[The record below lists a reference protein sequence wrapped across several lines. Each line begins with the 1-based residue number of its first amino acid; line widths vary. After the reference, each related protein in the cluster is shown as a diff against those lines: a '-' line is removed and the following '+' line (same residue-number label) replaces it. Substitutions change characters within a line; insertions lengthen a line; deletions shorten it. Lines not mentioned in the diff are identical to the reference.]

1 MRTWLL
7 FCFLVFISLRECFS
21 MKHEYDMGQNNA
33 GKRRRTA
40 LGISFPTQT
49 ISKAANG
56 AKHKDR
62 EHSNKSKGLS
72 TTENIASRSQQ
83 RDLIIGAPD
92 LSDACFRIYN
102 ECIII
107 SAQPYERKIN
117 MQLEQCKQRCMQSQS
132 GIYSCR
138 SLVYDFANK
147 ICDFF
152 SHQGDQPPAKLL
164 KYYEH
169 SYLEPTFADGCD
181 LEYVKKSKKATIHS
195 IDGKLGNTI
204 LLNISTKEDTNQKT
218 CKEGTITKYLRTP
231 GFKLDSVS
239 QIDLKAYNLDAC
251 IDACTNNIDDKG
263 RSFGCRSFVYDENGC
278 SLFREVATSRGVRQ
292 LKPNLYANYY
302 EKICVEDDLI
312 SNGCQSANRFPQMIL
327 VGFAEIVVTARSFMR
342 CFENC
347 LKSRQLFAMNCTSA
361 LYFYEELEQ
370 NCILNSENRQTQKNL
385 FVEENTDIVDYFE
398 ISCPLRKQKKV
409 VDDLLF
415 KS

>member
-7 FCFLVFISLRECFS
+7 FCFLVLISLRECFS

-40 LGISFPTQT
+40 FGISFPTQT

-117 MQLEQCKQRCMQSQS
+117 MQLEQCKQRCMQSQN

-169 SYLEPTFADGCD
+169 SYLEPTFADG
-181 LEYVKKSKKATIHS
+181 Y
-195 IDGKLGNTI
+195 GKLGNTI
-204 LLNISTKEDTNQKT
+204 LLNVSTKEDTNQKT